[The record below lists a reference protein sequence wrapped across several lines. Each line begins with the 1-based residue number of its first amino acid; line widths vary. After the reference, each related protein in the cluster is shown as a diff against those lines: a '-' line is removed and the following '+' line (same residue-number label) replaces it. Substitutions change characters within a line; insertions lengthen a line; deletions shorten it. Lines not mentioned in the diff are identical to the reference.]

1 MSTTQVCILVPISY
15 VRPSGTSDTPVEM
28 TAVALQS
35 ASCEFEPMISESE
48 DSESRASRAEASGD
62 GDDFDPRDP
71 FRGGNPLTDLPLKEL
86 LRRSPQLLLQYWYAS
101 YLFYRA
107 NMNSLRTELLSGLTI
122 ACMQTPT
129 RRALPSPLLLESRPC
144 RVCSRRSSWGS
155 PQVAQSL

>member
-1 MSTTQVCILVPISY
+1 MDARHS
-15 VRPSGTSDTPVEM
+15 SGTSDTPVEM

-35 ASCEFEPMISESE
+35 ASCEFEPVIFLKAKTPKAALAGLKRVETETSLIHVIPSV
-48 DSESRASRAEASGD
+48 
-62 GDDFDPRDP
+62 
-71 FRGGNPLTDLPLKEL
+71 GGNPLTDLPLKEL